1 MLRPAAACAWLSAL
15 PALLVLARLGA
26 LVRAQDACAYVH
38 SGSQRGV
45 PYHLA
50 VTYLFPGLADWSIM
64 VPRPPECAGGFVA
77 GYVARVCDHDAAP
90 RLRATPQGALVQR
103 AGWLRGPAAVYCTVF
118 CAFPRLPPRLPELPA
133 LPAVPSRSKHVTTE
147 PAAATTFA
155 KALLSTEE
163 HSSEAK
169 STIVATLS
177 STSSSSSEEE
187 ESAEESIQ
195 R

>member
-1 MLRPAAACAWLSAL
+1 M
-15 PALLVLARLGA
+15 V
-26 LVRAQDACAYVH
+26 
-38 SGSQRGV
+38 GV
-45 PYHLA
+45 
-50 VTYLFPGLADWSIM
+50 FQ
-64 VPRPPECAGGFVA
+64 RPPECAGGFVA

-118 CAFPRLPPRLPELPA
+118 CAFPPRLPPRLPELPELPP